1 MASRV
6 NEIDGVVKDIAVAV
20 EGLGAGR
27 VGDEGVGGD
36 EAGEGGGVV
45 AGVVVEEAEVAVF
58 FLSCEAG
65 VGDGL
70 AGGGAVGAEGLV
82 AGIGIGEF
90 ATGAFG
96 QVAGAAE
103 VVGVEVEVAVVAGY
117 GVAGD
122 VDGDGPAAHGQGDA
136 LDGDGAFGG
145 GAAHAFFVAG
155 VGGVGNGAV
164 GVVGEG
170 TLAIGI
176 L

>member
-1 MASRV
+1 MWIS
-6 NEIDGVVKDIAVAV
+6 
-20 EGLGAGR
+20 R

-58 FLSCEAG
+58 FLSREAG

-82 AGIGIGEF
+82 AGIGTGEF
-90 ATGAFG
+90 AAGAFG

-103 VVGVEVEVAVVAGY
+103 LVGVEVEVAVVAGH

-122 VDGDGPAAHGQGDA
+122 TMVMF
-136 LDGDGAFGG
+136 LK
-145 GAAHAFFVAG
+145 
-155 VGGVGNGAV
+155 
-164 GVVGEG
+164 
-170 TLAIGI
+170 GI
-176 L
+176 V